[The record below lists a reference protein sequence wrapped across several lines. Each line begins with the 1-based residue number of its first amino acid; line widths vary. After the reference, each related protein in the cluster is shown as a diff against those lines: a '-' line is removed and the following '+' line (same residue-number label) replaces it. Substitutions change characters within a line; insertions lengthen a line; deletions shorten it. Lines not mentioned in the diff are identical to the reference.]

1 MKELLMQE
9 TRKFMLKLIAAALA
23 VLCLASIAVAGDPM
37 PLPDL
42 LLTSADNQPVKTS
55 DLPSKG
61 SWLLIYVQSKS
72 QYSDN
77 LLKLFKREQYPGL
90 EQHAVIIIGGS
101 VDDLKTMKSKY
112 PELDQAAWYAD
123 TTKNAFSQLK
133 LHGVP
138 VVLGVKLQTVQWSL
152 NGILSDV
159 NVAKSIVNT
168 WIQQQ

>member
-1 MKELLMQE
+1 MQIN
-9 TRKFMLKLIAAALA
+9 RKFICRILAAIALTF
-23 VLCLASIAVAGDPM
+23 CLSPWVSASDQA

-42 LLTSADNQPVKTS
+42 QLTSIDNLPIHTA

-61 SWLLIYVQSKS
+61 NWLLIYVQPKS

-90 EQHAVIIIGGS
+90 EQHAVIVVGGS
-101 VDDLKTMKSKY
+101 VDDVKTMKSKY
-112 PELDQAAWYAD
+112 AELGQATWYAD
-123 TTKNAFSQLK
+123 TTKGAFTLLK

-138 VVLGVKLQTVQWSL
+138 VILGIKMQNVEWSV
-152 NGILSDV
+152 NGILSDA
-159 NVAKSIVNT
+159 NVGKSIVTT